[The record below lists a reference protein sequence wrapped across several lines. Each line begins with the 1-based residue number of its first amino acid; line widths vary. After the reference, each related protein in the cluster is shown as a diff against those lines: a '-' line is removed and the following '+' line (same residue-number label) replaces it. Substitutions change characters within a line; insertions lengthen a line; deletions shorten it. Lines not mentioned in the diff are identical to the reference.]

1 MTITELRDKTE
12 NELTKLLLESQEKL
26 RDLRFRVSRRELK
39 AVHEIAKTR
48 TLVARIKTM
57 LASVKDRA

>member
-1 MTITELRDKTE
+1 MTINELRDKTQT
-12 NELTKLLLESQEKL
+12 ELAKLLLENQEKL

-48 TLVARIKTM
+48 TLIARIQTALK
-57 LASVKDRA
+57 AHNDRA

>member
-1 MTITELRDKTE
+1 MHELRDKTQT
-12 NELTKLLLESQEKL
+12 ELTKLLLETQEKL

-48 TLVARIKTM
+48 KLAAKITTALAGKT
-57 LASVKDRA
+57 DRA